1 MSDHTAAYLLLRY
14 SRVRRDV
21 DRGDVA
27 VDELDDLQYAGLW
40 IHVFGDDRALSVF
53 WGSSQLARDEYLLA
67 RPTLLQLLVG
77 ACGGDVMGPASDD
90 DLAMCTEASHERR

>member
-21 DRGDVA
+21 DRGEVD

-40 IHVFGDDRALSVF
+40 VYVFGEDRALSVF
-53 WGSSQLARDEYLLA
+53 DGCSQLAREEYLLA
-67 RPTLLQLLVG
+67 RPTLRRLLVG
-77 ACGGDVMGPASDD
+77 ACGQDAMSDA